1 MHAFSSGFGLGERT
15 RIHHQSHNMNEFLLL
30 WRRMSGLFA
39 FQEEN
44 PMRSYFVSIQTVPV
58 PCRIH
63 FPVMFYGGTII
74 LFHAF
79 TRTGAAVSR
88 VVGRRPWPEKKHKKL
103 AAWLAPISKH
113 RSNVSPR

>member
-30 WRRMSGLFA
+30 WRKMSGLFA

-79 TRTGAAVSR
+79 TRTGAVVSR
-88 VVGRRPWPEKKHKKL
+88 VEGDRGHKKNT
-103 AAWLAPISKH
+103 
-113 RSNVSPR
+113 RSSQLGWHQ